1 MMKPVT
7 TRRKRD
13 SEQKNY
19 QEWVQANAIFQYK
32 ARNGSMIYKYS
43 IGFYVQFPYLI
54 KQSSRIVV
62 QYQCF
67 YGTKIFREI
76 L

>member
-32 ARNGSMIYKYS
+32 ARNGNMIYKYS
-43 IGFYVQFPYLI
+43 IGFRAQFPYL
-54 KQSSRIVV
+54 VV
-62 QYQCF
+62 F
-67 YGTKIFREI
+67 
-76 L
+76 